1 MQCGK
6 TKVTGVTGE
15 RPGIIHGVVV
25 ELPLQTQPGSAKV
38 IIRLWGMD
46 WRVSTGIRFLPY
58 VNRFT
63 DAVAVDIHP
72 HHRPI
77 LLPAYRLEV
86 YHPSHGSV
94 GLEMIEPILS
104 LGRIHKSALMGTV
117 DGGGSALQ
125 YHPLLV
131 GTINVTRAEHRLPSL
146 CDPSFGDADV
156 IVAVAFEH
164 LGTLCHRSGVDGVA
178 IIQQGGAIAA
188 HAVEDDGAG
197 TVEAMCQVGIAIVVP
212 QGTGVFPFFDSSHQ

>member
-1 MQCGK
+1 M
-6 TKVTGVTGE
+6 TGE

-25 ELPLQTQPGSAKV
+25 ELPLQTQPGSVKV
-38 IIRLWGMD
+38 IIRLWGVD
-46 WRVSTGIRFLPY
+46 GREDAGIRFLPY
-58 VNRFT
+58 VNRLT
-63 DAVAVDIHP
+63 DPIAVDIHP

-104 LGRIHKSALMGTV
+104 LGRIHESALMGTV
-117 DGGGSALQ
+117 DGGGSGLQ
-125 YHPLLV
+125 NHFFLIGSVDVFRTEY
-131 GTINVTRAEHRLPSL
+131 RLPAVR
-146 CDPSFGDADV
+146 DPSFGDADV